1 MMMKN
6 MTETRSPISDWE
18 DRFRCRLSIAIK
30 SAQLL
35 REGRRTDRD
44 VVIRELQNVWDG
56 ITFVLT
62 LFPELATDFAVTTA
76 RDIIA
81 GRIAE
86 VELAG
91 EKAAHD
97 ADDDDGEDDY
107 ARG

>member
-6 MTETRSPISDWE
+6 MTETRSQLADWE
-18 DRFRCRLSIAIK
+18 SRFRCRLAIVIK

-35 REGRRTDRD
+35 REGRRTDSEA
-44 VVIRELQNVWDG
+44 VVRELQNVWDG
-56 ITFVLT
+56 IGFVLT
-62 LFPELATDFAVTTA
+62 LFPELATDFTITTA

-97 ADDDDGEDDY
+97 ADDDADNGESY
-107 ARG
+107 V